1 MTFARACVAF
11 AAGCALLGPAP
22 SLAGPDSL
30 CIRFEG
36 SAAGETVVLSR
47 GRIIAGALPVTL
59 CGIEPNAAYRLE
71 LGGAGFERRIGSL
84 RIDGDGASVGG
95 IRFGTLLRNAIAP
108 GWGSSRA
115 GRGGAA
121 FADVVSLAAI
131 LGVFA
136 GEQREYDHIRNRLDV
151 LEALAADAETYEAAS
166 RANEAAHEAVVMAN
180 VQNAHRRRL
189 AVLCGALYGWQAIE
203 PLWAD
208 PPPNAGPGP
217 ESGSLVLAGAPRSRA
232 KAFVY
237 SLLRPGRG
245 QIYQGKSAR
254 GLIFSAGSLA
264 AGVAALEYW
273 NRYDEAAGAYDL
285 CVERFE
291 AAESVPEKEALA
303 SACRLL
309 RANADDERRNRA
321 VSIAVLAA
329 IWGWNCADTF
339 FDAGDVRVSRY
350 SVEIDPR
357 GAAVAVRF

>member
-136 GEQREYDHIRNRLDV
+136 GEQREYD
-151 LEALAADAETYEAAS
+151 
-166 RANEAAHEAVVMAN
+166 
-180 VQNAHRRRL
+180 
-189 AVLCGALYGWQAIE
+189 
-203 PLWAD
+203 
-208 PPPNAGPGP
+208 
-217 ESGSLVLAGAPRSRA
+217 
-232 KAFVY
+232 
-237 SLLRPGRG
+237 
-245 QIYQGKSAR
+245 
-254 GLIFSAGSLA
+254 
-264 AGVAALEYW
+264 
-273 NRYDEAAGAYDL
+273 
-285 CVERFE
+285 
-291 AAESVPEKEALA
+291 
-303 SACRLL
+303 
-309 RANADDERRNRA
+309 
-321 VSIAVLAA
+321 
-329 IWGWNCADTF
+329 
-339 FDAGDVRVSRY
+339 
-350 SVEIDPR
+350 
-357 GAAVAVRF
+357 